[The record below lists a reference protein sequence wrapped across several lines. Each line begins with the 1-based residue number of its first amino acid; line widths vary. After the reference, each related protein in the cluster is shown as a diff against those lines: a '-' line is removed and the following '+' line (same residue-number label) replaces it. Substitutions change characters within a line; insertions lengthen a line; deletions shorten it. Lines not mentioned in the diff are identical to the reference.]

1 MKRFI
6 VKYLLFI
13 YLNFIKNDENMTIYK
28 KWARPLLNLLWFM
41 HGLYFWILSILIFPI
56 FIIGMIIDKRLLKI
70 KNI

>member
-1 MKRFI
+1 
-6 VKYLLFI
+6 
-13 YLNFIKNDENMTIYK
+13 MTIYK